1 LLVELL
7 AVRFLY
13 LSKVESLSFII
24 MSEIFN
30 CNSLLN
36 LSFDSDLFSAFDSL
50 ELLVSFV
57 SVFRFEND
65 ARS

>member
-1 LLVELL
+1 
-7 AVRFLY
+7 
-13 LSKVESLSFII
+13 

-36 LSFDSDLFSAFDSL
+36 LSFDRDLFSAFDSL

-65 ARS
+65 AI

>member
-1 LLVELL
+1 MLVELL
-7 AVRFLY
+7 AVRFFY

-65 ARS
+65 AI